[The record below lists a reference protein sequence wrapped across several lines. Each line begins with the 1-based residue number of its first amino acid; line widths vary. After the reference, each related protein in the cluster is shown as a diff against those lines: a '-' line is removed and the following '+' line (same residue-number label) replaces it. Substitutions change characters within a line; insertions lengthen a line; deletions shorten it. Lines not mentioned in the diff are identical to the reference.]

1 MTDETNP
8 TPGPPTTPASPQPP
22 AAAVPPAAAM
32 PPAAA
37 VPPAPGAVPPSAS
50 VPPAPPAGYGQ
61 AAPSGYE
68 LPSPAKKKSP
78 LLRVGRIVASVVVVL
93 LIGVGWKAFQDH
105 NATAS
110 APEKGA
116 CVHATGTNTTN
127 PKVTKV
133 DCSDTAADYIVL
145 AKISGGSSTSC
156 DTVDGTEAAF
166 SSTRGSKTL
175 YVLCLKHK

>member
-1 MTDETNP
+1 MTDETDP
-8 TPGPPTTPASPQPP
+8 TPGQPTTPAQPQQQP
-22 AAAVPPAAAM
+22 
-32 PPAAA
+32 
-37 VPPAPGAVPPSAS
+37 PPAPGAVPPSAS

-61 AAPSGYE
+61 AAPTGYE
-68 LPSPAKKKSP
+68 LPTPPKKKSAA
-78 LLRVGRIVASVVVVL
+78 LRIGRIVASVVVVI

-116 CVHATGTNTTN
+116 CVHATDTATTN
-127 PKVTKV
+127 PKVKKV
-133 DCSDTAADYIVL
+133 DCSDTDADYLVL

-156 DTVDGTEAAF
+156 DTVTGTEAAF